1 MKTSLF
7 KMPIIVALGLLF
19 TCSSLHAQSFGG
31 INLGNLGNLNNIINT
46 NLDSINAIKNQFADF
61 KNLTNTLSASLSNT
75 LADSTF
81 ITKSQLD
88 GIQSQLSG
96 ITNNQDSILKLI
108 ADSTQI
114 SVDSLNTLKN
124 TFTNLQGKQ
133 DSLIGL
139 VIAQTG
145 LDTNQFIQL
154 SQNLQSLQNNQDSI
168 IKLIANSTGI
178 SADSILIMQ
187 KNLDQLTLKQ
197 DSITKIITTSTG
209 LNMDSLYTLQANL
222 LAIQNQTDSLSAA
235 FLKSMSNINNLNQKT
250 MDDAKTQ
257 LNLLQQEL
265 SGALNNVNT
274 SVDNNSLVM
283 VNFSIFPNP
292 CKNYFQITSPFNL
305 LSVQLFNLS
314 GQQIASFAP
323 QYQYDLSLIA
333 TGVYIIHVALEHTT
347 IIQKLIIE

>member
-19 TCSSLHAQSFGG
+19 TCSSIHAQNFGG
-31 INLGNLGNLNNIINT
+31 INLGSLGNLNNIVNI
-46 NLDSINAIKNQFADF
+46 NLDSINAVKNQFIDF
-61 KNLTNTLSASLSNT
+61 KYLTNTLSASLSNT

-81 ITKSQLD
+81 ITKKQLD
-88 GIQSQLSG
+88 GIQSQLSS

-108 ADSTQI
+108 ADSTKI

-124 TFTNLQGKQ
+124 NFTTLQGKQ

-145 LDTNQFIQL
+145 LGSNQFIQL
-154 SQNLQSLQNNQDSI
+154 SQNLQSFQNNQDSI
-168 IKLIANSTGI
+168 IKLIADSTQI
-178 SADSILIMQ
+178 SADSLLVL
-187 KNLDQLTLKQ
+187 KNNLNQLSLKQ

-209 LNMDSLYTLQANL
+209 LNLDSLYALQTNL
-222 LAIQNQTDSLSAA
+222 LALQQQTDSLSTA
-235 FLKSMSNINNLNQKT
+235 FLTTVSNINNLNQKT
-250 MDDAKTQ
+250 IDDAKSQ

-265 SGALNNVNT
+265 SGAINNVNT
-274 SVDNNSLVM
+274 SVDNNSLVL
-283 VNFSIFPNP
+283 VSFSVFPNP
-292 CKNYFQITSPFNL
+292 CKNYFQINSPFNL

-323 QYQYDLSLIA
+323 QNQYDLSSNA
-333 TGVYIIHVALEHTT
+333 AGVYIIHVALEHTT